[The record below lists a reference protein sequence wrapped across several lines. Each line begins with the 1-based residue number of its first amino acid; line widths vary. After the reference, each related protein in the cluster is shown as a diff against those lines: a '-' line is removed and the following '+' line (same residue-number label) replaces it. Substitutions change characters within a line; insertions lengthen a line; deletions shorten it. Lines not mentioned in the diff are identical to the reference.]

1 MCGRERVVRM
11 WLWLRLRLS
20 RRIRCEV
27 LHFAAVVEDGDGV
40 GVEIVVG
47 SNAGEE

>member
-1 MCGRERVVRM
+1 MRLRVR
-11 WLWLRLRLS
+11 LRLRLGRRVS
-20 RRIRCEV
+20 RRLV

-40 GVEIVVG
+40 GVEVVVG